1 MEELSYTSKF
11 DGETTDDILGYAN
24 EGKTEKV
31 NEYVK
36 SMNVQDSEGE
46 PDTVQVY
53 DTDGVPHKVSK
64 TELLKKSTLALPKLE
79 DISSFVAINAAGN
92 AVGVMTKEQ
101 VASVLA
107 ELMNGNNLFP
117 FMVKDFLYI
126 TNRNSIDELNDVV
139 ESGMYMIIPSS
150 DTYGTLLVFQ
160 AGVGAAG
167 ATVQRYF
174 HPSGLNITRIKN
186 SNSENTWKEL

>member
-79 DISSFVAINAAGN
+79 DISSFVAVNAAGN

-139 ESGMYMIIPSS
+139 ESGMYMIIPGS

-186 SNSENTWKEL
+186 SNSENSWAQL

>member
-1 MEELSYTSKF
+1 M
-11 DGETTDDILGYAN
+11 G
-24 EGKTEKV
+24 
-31 NEYVK
+31 
-36 SMNVQDSEGE
+36 
-46 PDTVQVY
+46 
-53 DTDGVPHKVSK
+53 
-64 TELLKKSTLALPKLE
+64 
-79 DISSFVAINAAGN
+79 DISSFVAVNAAGN
-92 AVGVMTKEQ
+92 AIGLMTKEQ

-139 ESGMYMIIPSS
+139 ESGMYMIIPGS

-186 SNSENTWKEL
+186 SNSENSWAQL

>member
-1 MEELSYTSKF
+1 MDDKKYDSRY
-11 DGETTDDILGYAN
+11 DGETTDKILDNAKAIM
-24 EGKTEKV
+24 EQTTAE
-31 NEYVK
+31 
-36 SMNVQDSEGE
+36 DGE
-46 PDTVQVY
+46 TVQVY
-53 DTDGVPHKVSK
+53 DTNGVPHKVSK

-79 DISSFVAINAAGN
+79 DISSFVAVNAKGD

-139 ESGMYMIIPSS
+139 ESGMYMIIPGS

-186 SNSENTWKEL
+186 SNSENSWAQL

>member
-1 MEELSYTSKF
+1 
-11 DGETTDDILGYAN
+11 
-24 EGKTEKV
+24 
-31 NEYVK
+31 
-36 SMNVQDSEGE
+36 
-46 PDTVQVY
+46 
-53 DTDGVPHKVSK
+53 
-64 TELLKKSTLALPKLE
+64 
-79 DISSFVAINAAGN
+79 
-92 AVGVMTKEQ
+92 
-101 VASVLA
+101 
-107 ELMNGNNLFP
+107 MNGNNLFP

-139 ESGMYMIIPSS
+139 ESGMYMIIPGS

-186 SNSENTWKEL
+186 SNSENSWDQL